1 MLKPPSQTV
10 PGITDTLEFVKNLWG
25 GMNVPGMGA
34 GSLGGGLSTDELDKR
49 ITDLKAVES
58 WLNLNLSMLR
68 TSIQA
73 MEVQRGTI
81 AALNS
86 MSDSMTQALS
96 GQGSQGG
103 DQAASLPPFSAF
115 FTASGAPE
123 PGSNTPGAGAG
134 PAAGPAAG
142 AGGAGGAAGAG
153 GAGGADATMPAAVA
167 WWNLLQEQFR
177 QAVANA
183 MPPDGSATAAA
194 PEAPA
199 AREQPVKEPTDMG
212 ARTTRTKADKS

>member
-10 PGITDTLEFVKNLWG
+10 PGMTDTLEFVKNLWS

-81 AALNS
+81 AALKS
-86 MSDSMTQALS
+86 MSDSMAQALS
-96 GQGSQGG
+96 GHAGQGG
-103 DQAASLPPFSAF
+103 DQTASLPPFSAF

-123 PGSNTPGAGAG
+123 PGTNTPGAGA
-134 PAAGPAAG
+134 AAGPAV
-142 AGGAGGAAGAG
+142 GAG

-177 QAVANA
+177 QAVASA
-183 MPPDGSATAAA
+183 MPPDGSTTTAA

>member
-10 PGITDTLEFVKNLWG
+10 PGMTDTLEFVKNLWG

-81 AALNS
+81 AALKS
-86 MSDSMTQALS
+86 MSDSMAQALS
-96 GQGSQGG
+96 GHAGQGG
-103 DQAASLPPFSAF
+103 DQTASLPPFSAF

-142 AGGAGGAAGAG
+142 AGGAGGA
-153 GAGGADATMPAAVA
+153 DATMPAAVA

-177 QAVANA
+177 QAVASA

>member
-81 AALNS
+81 AALKS

-142 AGGAGGAAGAG
+142 AGGA
-153 GAGGADATMPAAVA
+153 DATMPAAVA

-177 QAVANA
+177 QAVASA
-183 MPPDGSATAAA
+183 MPPDGSTTTAA

>member
-10 PGITDTLEFVKNLWG
+10 PGMTDTLEFVKNLWG
-25 GMNVPGMGA
+25 GMNVPGMGMPGMGA
-34 GSLGGGLSTDELDKR
+34 GGLGGGLSTDELDKR

-81 AALNS
+81 AALKS

-96 GQGSQGG
+96 GQGGQGG
-103 DQAASLPPFSAF
+103 DQTASLPPFSAF

-123 PGSNTPGAGAG
+123 PGSNTPGAGAD
-134 PAAGPAAG
+134 PAAGPAAS
-142 AGGAGGAAGAG
+142 AGGASGAEAA
-153 GAGGADATMPAAVA
+153 MPAAVA
-167 WWNLLQEQFR
+167 WWNLLQDQFR
-177 QAVANA
+177 QAVASA
-183 MPPDGSATAAA
+183 MPPDGAASTAA